1 MPFTTSGGP
10 SYSVG
15 SSNVTSG
22 GSGQFVPVL
31 QQPTYYEL
39 QSALKTLANEL
50 IAHYPE
56 LILAQG
62 PVYEAY
68 KKAIDLL
75 LR

>member
-1 MPFTTSGGP
+1 MSFTMPGWP
-10 SYSVG
+10 VRVG

-22 GSGQFVPVL
+22 VAGQFVPVL
-31 QQPTYYEL
+31 QQPSYYEL

-50 IAHYPE
+50 IAHYTE

>member
-1 MPFTTSGGP
+1 MSFTTSGLP
-10 SYSVG
+10 VYSIG
-15 SSNVTSG
+15 SSNVTISVP
-22 GSGQFVPVL
+22 GQLVPVF